1 MAVLFVL
8 FFVQKFLPRLFD
20 SQIFYGLAL
29 ALPVALAV
37 FSLYAGYVY
46 NPEWP
51 YERMALLLL
60 SIALSGRFEIWHNVF
75 WSAPL
80 SLLGGLPTDGDEH
93 HAIDN
98 TFLAVPMNKGVLG
111 AILVAAVFLLL
122 LWRLAKKH
130 RSTEVICL
138 VALTLYLFM
147 ENKPFLLSANPF
159 LLMLSVVFF
168 NAETGKAQSES

>member
-1 MAVLFVL
+1 
-8 FFVQKFLPRLFD
+8 
-20 SQIFYGLAL
+20 
-29 ALPVALAV
+29 
-37 FSLYAGYVY
+37 
-46 NPEWP
+46 
-51 YERMALLLL
+51 MALLLL

-98 TFLAVPMNKGVLG
+98 TFLAVPMNKGLLG

-159 LLMLSVVFF
+159 LLMLPVVFF
-168 NAETGKAQSES
+168 NAETGKVQSES